1 MTPTQKSRQ
10 WQDRGVMRSS
20 SLLLAESSPSDMKT
34 TSTWAGVPLV
44 PRRCRTSLKAEAM
57 LVPPPTFLRSSMKA
71 ECSAKAENATKWQ
84 AVRGGQMV
92 FSMSWQAWWMDWLN
106 WSMDPDWSLTTITT
120 LSSLSHGLDMLGG
133 GWQGLAAAFISPK
146 RPPERFDLICGR
158 SRPRPG
164 KDSENTAQ
172 LWNKSTAR
180 ISTGGDSDLLWKFYS
195 RCCGKMSTAGNST
208 ESDSDLLW
216 KFYSR

>member
-57 LVPPPTFLRSSMKA
+57 LVPPLTFLRSSMKA
-71 ECSAKAENATKWQ
+71 ECSAKEENATKWQ
-84 AVRGGQMV
+84 AVLGGQMV
-92 FSMSWQAWWMDWLN
+92 FSMSWQAWWMCGLK
-106 WSMDPDWSLTTITT
+106 SFMDPDWSLTTSTT
-120 LSSLSHGLDMLGG
+120 LSSLSHDLDMLWEWLGG
-133 GWQGLAAAFISPK
+133 PGRRLYGGKGGPV
-146 RPPERFDLICGR
+146 PFDLICGR

-216 KFYSR
+216 KFYSS